1 MGNDIFPRGNHIV
14 GIVGAQFLAL
24 LCAVLMVVPLYL
36 NVGYLV

>member
-24 LCAVLMVVPLYL
+24 LCAVMAASDAFAR
-36 NVGYLV
+36 